1 MNLKPLGIV
10 KTIVESAGMGISY
23 AYDDLVFLD
32 HNAFLLQFTDNDQEI
47 LIHANSE
54 AEGGEIKDPVAKLK
68 NAAAAQGMTFTDG
81 GLYTLTQ
88 LDDENLRI
96 EFL

>member
-54 AEGGEIKDPVAKLK
+54 AEGGVIKASVAKLK
-68 NAAAAQGMTFTDG
+68 NAAATQGMAFADG
-81 GLYTLTQ
+81 GLYTLTP
-88 LDDENLRI
+88 LDDENIRI

>member
-32 HNAFLLQFTDNDQEI
+32 HNAFLLQFADNDKEI
-47 LIHANSE
+47 LIHTNSE
-54 AEGGEIKDPVAKLK
+54 AEGGEINDSVARLK
-68 NAAAAQGMTFTDG
+68 NAAVAQGMTFMDG

-88 LDDENLRI
+88 LDDENIRI

>member
-10 KTIVESAGMGISY
+10 KTIVEAAGMGISY

-47 LIHANSE
+47 LIHANRE
-54 AEGGEIKDPVAKLK
+54 AEGGEINDSVAKLK
-68 NAAAAQGMTFTDG
+68 NAAVAQGMTFMDG

-88 LDDENLRI
+88 LDDENIRI